1 MKIQTT
7 AEVEGSSSSLRLS
20 RSIPLRS
27 FQWLPLVHITF
38 NIIVI
43 AIIIV
48 VIVNYQ
54 QGTHTRAWCLES
66 KAWPLVNSPPI
77 TVVHPPH
84 RYSSSSSSWW
94 FWMILIEIIGDPSII
109 SQLMA
114 GYHMVGV
121 GPQHP
126 TFLPRCLTIV
136 MCLDIFYPD
145 SDIFEYDYLKWHW
158 TTKFNWN
165 LKFRQYCSGPSSLTW
180 DHKFII

>member
-7 AEVEGSSSSLRLS
+7 AEVEGSSYSLRLS

-38 NIIVI
+38 NITFNIIVI

-48 VIVNYQ
+48 VIVKYQ

-77 TVVHPPH
+77 TAVHPPH

-94 FWMILIEIIGDPSII
+94 WGWFLFLFQT
-109 SQLMA
+109 QLMA

-165 LKFRQYCSGPSSLTW
+165 LKFRQSCSGPSSLTW
-180 DHKFII
+180 DHTFII

>member
-1 MKIQTT
+1 MKPFHKKCLFSTQIIIHHGNPNNHEILGTT

-48 VIVNYQ
+48 VIVKYQ

-84 RYSSSSSSWW
+84 RYSLSSSSWW
-94 FWMILIEIIGDPSII
+94 FWMILIEMIGDPSIT

-136 MCLDIFYPD
+136 MCLDIFLQ
-145 SDIFEYDYLKWHW
+145 IQIYL
-158 TTKFNWN
+158 NMN
-165 LKFRQYCSGPSSLTW
+165 ICSGIGPQN
-180 DHKFII
+180 